1 MTLTPMTFR
10 IETSDAKDV
19 EEYRLI
25 DGCIQ
30 PRELQ
35 ADRSSGE
42 WRILTPAELT
52 AHVEKKTIVAR
63 WLQQRLGWRVLLRAC
78 VADQQYL
85 HGEAATEKP
94 HAA

>member
-10 IETSDAKDV
+10 IETSDGKDV

-25 DGCIQ
+25 DGYIEV
-30 PRELQ
+30 RESK
-35 ADRSSGE
+35 AERGAGE
-42 WRILTPAELT
+42 WRTLTPAEVT
-52 AHVEKKTIVAR
+52 AHVEKKTIVAQ
-63 WLQQRLGWRVLLRAC
+63 WLQQRLGWRGLLRAC

-85 HGEAATEKP
+85 YGEAATEKP